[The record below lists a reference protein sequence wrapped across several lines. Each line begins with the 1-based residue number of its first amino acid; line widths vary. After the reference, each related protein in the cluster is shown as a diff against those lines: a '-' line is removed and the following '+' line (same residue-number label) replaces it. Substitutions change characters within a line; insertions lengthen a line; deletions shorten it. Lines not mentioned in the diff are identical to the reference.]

1 MPNSSGNQSPS
12 KNNPITASPA
22 RRGFVAPPS
31 VQDYEYW
38 KDASLLLSLLNEG
51 VFAYIGDVKS
61 LNLPVF
67 HSDVLLPEEQARG
80 YGIFVSVNGFK
91 SSTGRCRYRENILSL
106 NGNFIDIDMPA
117 PKEAGAMW
125 TDEDRAAWKSETL
138 NFLTTTCT
146 EAGVL
151 PTAIVE
157 TWKGYHVY
165 FLYNEPIY
173 IDRILRLVDESGNPC
188 TTPDG
193 TTLDDLIRDPSLLA
207 PGTRLVRDEDRINRL
222 FEVYGYIQEALI
234 TIFAGD
240 PLAKDLSRV
249 LRVPQTYHLKDP
261 VHPFLIKL
269 IHCAPEN
276 RYSFKT
282 IRDAF
287 IPLKDLPN
295 PKIQAWMEATKANEL
310 KSLADPTD
318 PLNLIFRQ
326 ATNLN
331 EPIPQYALDKLN
343 QLYPKVD
350 RPSIQSLMRK
360 TGQAPG
366 SRNHSLLIAVSA
378 LRESG
383 WSEAQCEAEFDQ
395 YNGLPLHEI
404 RSVIRSVFKN
414 PKSYEFGW
422 NNHLVQAHVTYEEQ
436 AKVRA
441 ILAEATKEYREEQ
454 RRKRGRKDLI
464 EQDENLKRN
473 SERNAGSPG
482 MVESDHGRISDDV
495 TSGNPEPYATGG
507 AGANVGLHQER
518 QHVESNN
525 KAEQRSEE
533 ERPEVDHSFPIDQQ
547 KQVDKAH
554 KFLANVAKREQEIL
568 YQRYEDLILARH
580 PYIRYVEQLGFI
592 DYVDGRYELLSDD
605 KVDALIL
612 NEMLKD
618 GLLNFRTRSGVENKI
633 KCLKSIESIRINQH
647 DMDRDAR
654 LLNLENGL
662 LDIETGILYPHDP
675 AYFSMNQLSVR
686 WDAATPIE
694 NLAPRWIRFI
704 QEVTVGDQDKA
715 RLLQE
720 IAGYCF
726 TKEVWLHKAFIL
738 YGAGANGKSTF
749 IETIAKM
756 LGRQNTS
763 YLTLKQIHE
772 QFALFGLYGKRL
784 NVVEEIS
791 ENYFESDMVKKII
804 TGVQI
809 EADRKFKSS
818 IKFTPFSKI
827 VFAVNSLPKIRDTS
841 HGLYRRLIIVPFTAV
856 FDPSQEP
863 GLPDTLWAERAGVL
877 KWAVEGWK
885 RLREQRR
892 FTTSPDIIQAS
903 EDFKEMNS
911 PITEFILTTYDV
923 DPTYDSR
930 FLIPA
935 KNVFAAYREFCRE
948 MGYSAKAY
956 QNFLHEM
963 KTLTHSSLSHVQV
976 SSANKSD
983 AIRGLMFKENSLK
996 PKL

>member
-1 MPNSSGNQSPS
+1 MPNFSGFKSPS
-12 KNNPITASPA
+12 DTKTQVTSSASKY
-22 RRGFVAPPS
+22 GFATPPTT
-31 VQDYEYW
+31 QDALYW
-38 KDASLLLSLLNEG
+38 KDATTLLSLLNEG
-51 VFAYIGDVKS
+51 VFAYIGDVKT

-67 HSDVLLPEEQARG
+67 HSDVLLPEEQAKG

-91 SSTGRCRYRENILSL
+91 SSTGHCRYKDNILSL
-106 NGNFIDIDMPA
+106 NGNFVDIDMPM
-117 PKEAGAMW
+117 PEAGPLPS
-125 TDEDRAAWKSETL
+125 EEERAAWKSDTL
-138 NFLTTTCT
+138 NFITTTCT

-157 TWKGYHVY
+157 TRKGYHVY

-173 IDRILRLVDESGNPC
+173 LDHILRLVDENGNPC
-188 TTPDG
+188 QGPDG
-193 TTLDDLIRDPSLLA
+193 TSLDDLIRDPSLLEA
-207 PGTRLVRDEDRINRL
+207 GTKLVRDEERIARL

-234 TIFAGD
+234 AVFAGD
-240 PLAKDLSRV
+240 PLAKDTSRV

-261 VHPFLIKL
+261 SSPFLIKL
-269 IHCAPEN
+269 IYCVPEH

-331 EPIPQYALDKLN
+331 EPISQYALDKLN
-343 QLYPKVD
+343 ELYPKVD

-366 SRNHSLLIAVSA
+366 SRNHSLLVAVSA

-383 WSEAQCEAEFDQ
+383 WSQAQCEAEFDQ
-395 YNGLPLHEI
+395 YNGLPIYEI

-441 ILAEATKEYREEQ
+441 ILSEATKEHYQEQ

-464 EQDENLKRN
+464 EQEKKLERDIPIQTLTTTEAPIENDKR
-473 SERNAGSPG
+473 
-482 MVESDHGRISDDV
+482 
-495 TSGNPEPYATGG
+495 
-507 AGANVGLHQER
+507 
-518 QHVESNN
+518 
-525 KAEQRSEE
+525 AEEENDNILSEE
-533 ERPEVDHSFPIDQQ
+533 SGENIPTKDGRA
-547 KQVDKAH
+547 DKAL
-554 KFLANVAKREQEIL
+554 KFLVNVAKREQEIL

-605 KVDALIL
+605 RVDALIL

-633 KCLKSIESIRINQH
+633 KCLKSVDRIRINQN
-647 DMDRDAR
+647 DMDRDAK

-662 LDIETGILYPHDP
+662 LDIETGILHPHDP
-675 AYFSMNQLSVR
+675 GYFSMNQIPVY
-686 WDAATPIE
+686 WFEGVPIE
-694 NLAPRWIRFI
+694 ELAPRWIKFI
-704 QEVTVGDQDKA
+704 QEITQGDQDKA

-749 IETIAKM
+749 IEVIAKM

-763 YLTLKQIHE
+763 YLTLKQLHE
-772 QFALFGLYGKRL
+772 QFSLFGLYGKRL

-791 ENYFESDMVKKII
+791 ENYFESDMVKKIV

-818 IKFTPFSKI
+818 IKFTPFAKI

-863 GLPDTLWAERAGVL
+863 DLPDTLWSERSGVL

-892 FTTSPDIIQAS
+892 FTSSVDIIKAS
-903 EDFKEMNS
+903 EEFKEMNS
-911 PITEFILTTYDV
+911 PITEFILATYDL
-923 DPTYDSR
+923 DQSQSSR
-930 FLIPA
+930 FIMPV
-935 KNVFAAYREFCRE
+935 KNVFSAYREFCRE

-963 KTLTHSSLSHVQV
+963 KTLTHGLLSSIKIFKNSDVDMV
-976 SSANKSD
+976 SGLTFKS
-983 AIRGLMFKENSLK
+983 NSMK
-996 PKL
+996 PRI